1 MYMKSFSI
9 VKRNGSN
16 ETFSL
21 EKFKTSVQK
30 ISTGMN
36 LDSESLIDSVI
47 SGLYN
52 NLTTSQLV
60 EFTSETAVSMV
71 TRKYEYTY
79 LAAKILI
86 SSLHKSTSDDPSTT
100 INLLNNNNILCPKT
114 YQSIMEN
121 IDAIKACIDYTRDYD
136 FDYFGI
142 KTLERSYLL
151 KVDNKVVERPQ
162 DMYIRVAF
170 GIHGDDV
177 ESALQTYRAMST
189 GMFTHATPT
198 LFNAGTRCPQ
208 MSSCFLVCMKEDSIG
223 GIFDTLKECALIS
236 KTAGGI
242 GLSIH
247 NIRSKGSRIQS
258 SNGFSNGIIPMIKVF
273 NETAKYV
280 DQGGGKRRG
289 AFALYIEP
297 WHADIFDFLDLRKNH
312 GKEEQRARDIF
323 MGLWMND
330 LFMRRVEVDGDWT
343 LFDPGNAPGLSEV
356 WGDEFDKLYESYEQL
371 GMGVKTIK
379 AQVLWW
385 SILTAQVETGTP
397 YILYKDSCN
406 RKSNQQHLGTIKCS
420 NLCTEI
426 IQYSDPEE
434 TSVCNLASIA
444 LPKFVNSE
452 HRDLR
457 GKLFGMPIKD
467 DIRSFDFQK
476 LRSTV
481 HMVTRNLNKIIDRN
495 SYPVENA
502 KRSNMK
508 HRPIGIGVQGLA
520 DTFIVMGY
528 AFESSEAMQLN
539 RDIFECVYF
548 SALEASNELA
558 CEFGPYESY
567 NGSKTSQGILQPDM
581 WGIETNNKMW
591 DWDGL
596 REKIKKHGLRNS
608 LLVAPMPTAS
618 TSQIMG
624 NNEAFEPYTSNIY
637 VRRVL
642 SGEFVV
648 VNPHLTVD
656 LKNLGLWNRSTI
668 NTLIANNGSVQS
680 LSIPGYMKNVYKTAW
695 EIKQKVLVDMAADR
709 GAFIDQSQSFNV
721 FIAEPNFNKLTSF
734 HFYAWKK
741 GLKTGMYYLRTRPV
755 VDPVKI
761 TLDEEEQPLTC
772 SMEAGCMMCGS

>member
-1 MYMKSFSI
+1 
-9 VKRNGSN
+9 
-16 ETFSL
+16 
-21 EKFKTSVQK
+21 
-30 ISTGMN
+30 
-36 LDSESLIDSVI
+36 
-47 SGLYN
+47 
-52 NLTTSQLV
+52 
-60 EFTSETAVSMV
+60 
-71 TRKYEYTY
+71 
-79 LAAKILI
+79 
-86 SSLHKSTSDDPSTT
+86 
-100 INLLNNNNILCPKT
+100 
-114 YQSIMEN
+114 
-121 IDAIKACIDYTRDYD
+121 
-136 FDYFGI
+136 
-142 KTLERSYLL
+142 
-151 KVDNKVVERPQ
+151 
-162 DMYIRVAF
+162 
-170 GIHGDDV
+170 
-177 ESALQTYRAMST
+177 
-189 GMFTHATPT
+189 
-198 LFNAGTRCPQ
+198 
-208 MSSCFLVCMKEDSIG
+208 
-223 GIFDTLKECALIS
+223 
-236 KTAGGI
+236 
-242 GLSIH
+242 
-247 NIRSKGSRIQS
+247 
-258 SNGFSNGIIPMIKVF
+258 
-273 NETAKYV
+273 
-280 DQGGGKRRG
+280 
-289 AFALYIEP
+289 
-297 WHADIFDFLDLRKNH
+297 
-312 GKEEQRARDIF
+312 
-323 MGLWMND
+323 MND
-330 LFMRRVEVDGDWT
+330 LFMRRVEIDGDWT
-343 LFDPGNAPGLSEV
+343 LFDPGNAPGLSDV
-356 WGDEFDKLYESYEQL
+356 WGEEFDQLYESYERA

-406 RKSNQQHLGTIKCS
+406 RKSNQQHLGTIKSS

-426 IQYSDPEE
+426 IQYSDPDE

-452 HRDLR
+452 HRDTR

-476 LRSTV
+476 LRTIV
-481 HMVTRNLNKIIDRN
+481 HQVTRNLNKIIDRN
-495 SYPVENA
+495 SYPVETA

-581 WGIETNNKMW
+581 WGVDTNNDMW
-591 DWDGL
+591 DWVGL
-596 REKIKKHGLRNS
+596 RDKIKDHGLRNS

-656 LKNLGLWNRSTI
+656 LKKLGLWNRSTI

-761 TLDEEEQPLTC
+761 TLDEEEPTSIENAC
-772 SMEAGCMMCGS
+772 TMDAGCMMCGS